1 MLNFGVHLLLQ
12 DVLLVF
18 HVDDEDELAVVLL
31 HGGEEQ
37 GAADVGGG
45 EHHGGGEK
53 GELEEFFSLKI
64 FQLILCRYKQT
75 DQHLQPLGRGGA
87 IKIFSQRISAGL
99 YIKNTH
105 NDFNGC
111 TSRISLSISLNFT
124 IFAVF

>member
-64 FQLILCRYKQT
+64 FQLILDTNRQT
-75 DQHLQPLGRGGA
+75 N
-87 IKIFSQRISAGL
+87 IS
-99 YIKNTH
+99 NH
-105 NDFNGC
+105 
-111 TSRISLSISLNFT
+111 
-124 IFAVF
+124 